1 MSCKYLFFFLPILF
15 MNCKKEVALA
25 YNNQQDSLKIKV
37 IPINS
42 PKSIAFDSTALWDKP
57 EQIKE
62 FYRNNLFKTVW
73 TETEDRKA
81 LIDLIKS
88 SEDDG
93 LIPEEYNFSSLEK
106 QEGTKTKL
114 NSTEIV
120 NFDILLTESFHKLA
134 NHLYNGKLN
143 PKQLYIDWETGNK
156 KIKAIDLLQEA
167 IRHHN
172 VEKTL
177 DTLKPNHTVYHLLKK
192 SLKKM
197 NEMPDDDFNPI
208 VIEEKINPN
217 ERAATIKA
225 VKKRLMYWGD
235 YTKEDTLTNLTN
247 IYDNK
252 TVEAVKSFQKRHG
265 LLADGVIG
273 TNTVTAM
280 NVSKKQRTEQ
290 IIANLERWRWFPRD
304 LGKDYIIINIPEFK
318 LYFIKDNDTAR
329 VHKVVVGKD
338 KRRTPVL
345 SSHLSNLVIN
355 PTWTVPPTIIK
366 EDLGPT
372 ASQNRGYFA
381 ATRITIYDSKGQEVD
396 PYSWNAAKPNN
407 YRYVQKPGENNS
419 LGLVKFNFP
428 NGHLVYLHDTNH
440 KELFELTGR
449 SLSSGCV
456 RVENPLDLAYYIL
469 ETDEN
474 YMNQKRVEKFI
485 ASGKTS
491 GIPIKKYIPIHLLYW
506 TAWMNEDGFQFR
518 NDIYNL
524 DSDLYQK
531 LRN

>member
-1 MSCKYLFFFLPILF
+1 

-25 YNNQQDSLKIKV
+25 KNNQQTPPKV
-37 IPINS
+37 IPINA
-42 PKSIAFDSTALWDKP
+42 PNSIAFDSTLLWDKSG
-57 EQIKE
+57 QIKE

-73 TETEDRKA
+73 TENEDRKA
-81 LIDLIKS
+81 LIALIKE
-88 SEDDG
+88 SEEEG
-93 LIPEEYNFSSLEK
+93 LNPGDYNFNSLEK
-106 QEGTKTKL
+106 QDNTKTKL
-114 NSTEIV
+114 SPIEIV
-120 NFDILLTESFHKLA
+120 NFDILLTESFHKFA

-143 PKQLYIDWETGNK
+143 PKQLYGNWDTGNK

-167 IRHHN
+167 IRHH
-172 VEKTL
+172 EIYKTL
-177 DTLKPNHTVYHLLKK
+177 DTLKPNHLAYHLLKK
-192 SLKKM
+192 SLKKI
-197 NEMPDDDFNPI
+197 NEMPEDHFDSIRIID
-208 VIEEKINPN
+208 KINPN
-217 ERAATIKA
+217 ESKPAIKA
-225 VKKRLMYWGD
+225 IKKRLAYWGD
-235 YTKEDTLTNLTN
+235 FTNEDSSYTNN
-247 IYDNK
+247 YDNK
-252 TVEAVKSFQKRHG
+252 TIEAVKRFQKRHG

-273 TNTVTAM
+273 KNTVIAM
-280 NVSKKQRTEQ
+280 NASKEQRKNQ
-290 IIANLERWRWFPRD
+290 IIANLERWRWFPRH

-318 LYFIKDNDTAR
+318 LYAIKGNDTAR

-338 KRRTPVL
+338 KRQTPVL

-381 ATRITIYDSKGQEVD
+381 ATRITIYDSNGQEVA
-396 PYSWNAAKPNN
+396 PSHWNAAKPNN

-456 RVENPLDLAYYIL
+456 RVENPLDLAYYLL

-474 YMNQKRVEKFI
+474 VMNQKRVKKII

-491 GIPIKKYIPIHLLYW
+491 GIPLKKHILIHLLYW
-506 TAWMNEDGFQFR
+506 TTWINEDGFQFR
-518 NDIYNL
+518 PDIYNL
-524 DSDLYQK
+524 DADLYQK
-531 LRN
+531 LRD

>member
-1 MSCKYLFFFLPILF
+1 MSCKYLFFLLPILF
-15 MNCKKEVALA
+15 MNCKKELALA
-25 YNNQQDSLKIKV
+25 NNTQKVPLKPKV
-37 IPINS
+37 IPIDS

-57 EQIKE
+57 EYIKE

-73 TETEDRKA
+73 TENEDRKA

-93 LIPEEYNFSSLEK
+93 LTPEEYNFSSLEK
-106 QEGTKTKL
+106 QEDTKTKL

-143 PKQLYIDWETGNK
+143 PKELYTDWETGNK

-167 IRHHN
+167 IRHHD

-177 DTLKPNHTVYHLLKK
+177 DTLKPNHAMYHLLKK

-197 NEMPDDDFNPI
+197 NEMPDDNFDPI
-208 VIEEKINPN
+208 VIGEKINPN
-217 ERAATIKA
+217 DKTSTIKT
-225 VKKRLMYWGD
+225 VKKRLIYWGD
-235 YTKEDTLTNLTN
+235 YTKEDSLLTN
-247 IYDNK
+247 IYDSK
-252 TVEAVKSFQKRHG
+252 TVEAVKHFQKRHG

-273 TNTVTAM
+273 MNTVTAM

-290 IIANLERWRWFPRD
+290 IIANLERWRWFPRH
-304 LGKDYIIINIPEFK
+304 LGGEYIIINIPEFK
-318 LYFIKDNDTAR
+318 LYFIKGDDTIR
-329 VHKVVVGKD
+329 THKVVVGKD
-338 KRRTPVL
+338 KRPTPVL
-345 SSHLSNLVIN
+345 SSHISNLVIN

-381 ATRITIYDSKGQEVD
+381 ATRITIYDGNGREVN
-396 PYSWNAAKPNN
+396 PSNWNAAKPNN

-456 RVENPLDLAYYIL
+456 RVENPLDLAYSIL

-474 YMNQKRVEKFI
+474 YMNQKRVDKLIE
-485 ASGKTS
+485 SGKTS
-491 GIPIKKYIPIHLLYW
+491 GIPIKKFIQIHLLYW
-506 TAWMNEDGFQFR
+506 TAWMNGDEFQFR

>member
-1 MSCKYLFFFLPILF
+1 MSCKYLFFILPVLF

-25 YNNQQDSLKIKV
+25 YNNQQDSLKTKV

-57 EQIKE
+57 EHVKE

-81 LIDLIKS
+81 LIDIIKNS
-88 SEDDG
+88 ADEG
-93 LIPEEYNFSSLEK
+93 LIPEDYNFSSLEK
-106 QEGTKTKL
+106 QEEAKTKL

-143 PKQLYIDWETGNK
+143 PKQLYTDWETGNK
-156 KIKAIDLLQEA
+156 KIKAIDLLQEG
-167 IRHHN
+167 IRRHD

-177 DTLKPNHTVYHLLKK
+177 DTLKPNHPVYHLLKK
-192 SLKKM
+192 SLKKI
-197 NEMPDDDFNPI
+197 NEMPDDDFDPI

-217 ERAATIKA
+217 EKKATIKA
-225 VKKRLMYWGD
+225 VKKRLIYWGD
-235 YTKEDTLTNLTN
+235 YTKEDTITNLTN
-247 IYDNK
+247 IYDKK
-252 TVEAVKSFQKRHG
+252 TVEAVKHFQKRHG

-273 TNTVTAM
+273 ANTVTAM

-304 LGKDYIIINIPEFK
+304 LGKEYIIINIPEFK

-338 KRRTPVL
+338 TRRTPVL

-396 PYSWNAAKPNN
+396 PYNWNAAKPNN
-407 YRYVQKPGENNS
+407 YRYVQKPGDNNS

-474 YMNQKRVEKFI
+474 YMNQKRVEKI
-485 ASGKTS
+485 IESGKTS
-491 GIPIKKYIPIHLLYW
+491 GIPIKKFIHIHLLYW
-506 TAWMNEDGFQFR
+506 TAWMNKDEFQFR

-524 DSDLYQK
+524 DSELYQK
-531 LRN
+531 LRD